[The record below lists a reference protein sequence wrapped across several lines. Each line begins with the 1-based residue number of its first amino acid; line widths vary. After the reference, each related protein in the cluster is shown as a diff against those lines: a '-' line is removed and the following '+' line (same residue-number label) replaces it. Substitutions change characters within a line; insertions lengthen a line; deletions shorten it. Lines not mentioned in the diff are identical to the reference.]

1 VFRDEMEAAGARL
14 AAGTRLETLLAI
26 ALAGAAA
33 TAVVAFAPPGGD
45 SAAHL
50 YRTELLR
57 DGVELWDNLWYGGQ
71 YPFASYS
78 LLYYPPAA
86 LLGNVLVGGAAVV
99 ASAALFTSIAW
110 LEWGEA
116 ARWPARI
123 FAVLAAGPL
132 FTGTYTYAVGLA
144 AALAALRL
152 LQAQRPLLA
161 LVAAAAALGC
171 SPLAFAF
178 LVVALL
184 AVLAARRSFATPV
197 APVAAG
203 VVALAGAQA
212 AVITLFPS
220 EGRYPFSPL
229 SLAALLGVSTL
240 GAALAFRS
248 DRGRLLGAFFVVWA
262 VVGVVAFVVPSPFG
276 DNLTRLRGVVF
287 PLMLVASALAG
298 FRPRWLALGALAFA
312 FVYNLGPDVSA
323 LPKRIDDARTA
334 KADFW
339 APAVSFLEANAS
351 ADHRVEVVPTFGH
364 WEAYWIPRAGFP
376 LARGWYRQLDI
387 VTNPELY
394 RSPLEP
400 AAYRAWLHRM
410 AVRYVLLPDARLGAM
425 GAEGEAELLRFG
437 RAGVVVRAQLP
448 GWTVYEV
455 PDATPLLTGPGRARV
470 ETIEHERVVARFAR
484 AGTYHLRVRHT
495 PYWSVATG
503 DACVEQ
509 REDGTTAV
517 TVREPGRVELAFA
530 VRAPDA
536 ACGI

>member
-1 VFRDEMEAAGARL
+1 MEAVGSRAAAGARW
-14 AAGTRLETLLAI
+14 ETLLA
-26 ALAGAAA
+26 ATLAAA
-33 TAVVAFAPPGGD
+33 AAAAVATFAPPGGD

-57 DGVELWDNLWYGGQ
+57 EGVALWDNLWYGGQ

-78 LLYYPPAA
+78 LLYYLPAA
-86 LLGNVLVGGAAVV
+86 LFGNVLVVAAAVV
-99 ASAALFTSIAW
+99 VSAALFASIARH
-110 LEWGEA
+110 EWGEA
-116 ARWPARI
+116 ARWPARA
-123 FAVLAAGPL
+123 FAVFAAGPL
-132 FTGTYTYAVGLA
+132 FTGTYSYAVGLA

-152 LQAQRPLLA
+152 LQARRPLLA
-161 LVAAAAALGC
+161 LVAAGASLGC
-171 SPLAFAF
+171 SALAFAF
-178 LVVALL
+178 LVAALVA
-184 AVLAARRSFATPV
+184 VAAAGRSVATRV

-203 VVALAGAQA
+203 VIALAGIQA
-212 AVITLFPS
+212 AVIALFPS

-229 SLAALLGVSTL
+229 SLAALLGVSSL

-248 DRGRLLGAFFVVWA
+248 DRGRLLGAFFVAWA
-262 VVGVVAFVVPSPFG
+262 VVAVVAFVVPSPFG

-287 PLMLVASALAG
+287 PLVLLAAALAR
-298 FRPRWLALGALAFA
+298 FRPRWLALAALAFA
-312 FVYNLGPDVSA
+312 FVYNVGPDVSA
-323 LPKRIDDARTA
+323 LPKRIADARS
-334 KADFW
+334 ADAAFW
-339 APAVSFLEANAS
+339 APAVSFLQANAT

-387 VTNPELY
+387 VVNPELY

-425 GAEGEAELLRFG
+425 GAEREAELLRSG
-437 RAGVVVRAQLP
+437 RAGVVVRARLP

-455 PDATPLLTGPGRARV
+455 PAATPLLTGPGRARV
-470 ETIEHERVVARFAR
+470 EAIAHERVGMHVSR

-495 PYWSVATG
+495 PYWSVAAG
-503 DACVEQ
+503 AACVEQ

-517 TVREPGRVELAFA
+517 TVREPGRVELTLA
-530 VRAPDA
+530 VRASDA

>member
-1 VFRDEMEAAGARL
+1 MEAAGARL

-57 DGVELWDNLWYGGQ
+57 DGVALWDNLWYGGQ

-78 LLYYPPAA
+78 LLYYLPAA
-86 LLGNVLVGGAAVV
+86 LLGNVLAVGAAVV
-99 ASAALFTSIAW
+99 ASAALFASIARR
-110 LEWGEA
+110 EWGEA
-116 ARWPARI
+116 ARWPARV

-132 FTGTYTYAVGLA
+132 FTGTYSYAVGLA

-152 LQAQRPLLA
+152 LQARRPLLA

-184 AVLAARRSFATPV
+184 AVLAARRSVATRV

-203 VVALAGAQA
+203 LVVLAGAQA
-212 AVITLFPS
+212 AVIALFPS
-220 EGRYPFSPL
+220 DGRYPFSPL

-248 DRGRLLGAFFVVWA
+248 DRGRPLGAFFAVWA
-262 VVGVVAFVVPSPFG
+262 VVGVLAFVVPSPFG
-276 DNLTRLRGVVF
+276 DNVTRLRGVVF
-287 PLMLVASALAG
+287 PLVLVAAALTG

-334 KADFW
+334 EAAFW
-339 APAVSFLEANAS
+339 APAVSFLKANAS
-351 ADHRVEVVPTFGH
+351 AEYRVEVVPTFGH
-364 WEAYWIPRAGFP
+364 WEAYWIPRSGFA

-387 VTNPELY
+387 ATNPELY

-425 GAEGEAELLRFG
+425 GAEREAELLRSG
-437 RAGVVVRAQLP
+437 RADVVVRAQLP
-448 GWTVYEV
+448 GWTVYEL
-455 PDATPLLTGPGRARV
+455 PDATPLLTGPGSTRV
-470 ETIEHERVVARFAR
+470 EALDHDRIVARFAR
-484 AGTYHLRVRHT
+484 AGTYHLRIRHT

-517 TVREPGRVELAFA
+517 TVRRPGRVELAFA

-536 ACGI
+536 ACGV